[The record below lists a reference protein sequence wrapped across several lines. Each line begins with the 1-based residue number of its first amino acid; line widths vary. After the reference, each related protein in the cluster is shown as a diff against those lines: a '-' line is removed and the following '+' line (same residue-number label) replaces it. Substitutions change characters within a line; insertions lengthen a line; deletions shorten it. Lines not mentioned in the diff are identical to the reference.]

1 MTANERIEKACV
13 DAKEKLHQLDIEPTI
28 QAELEYVIASYR
40 YDKNP
45 IGLYEIAEKAYRVL
59 LVHKEKYPKSVS
71 KKMVEDIEKAIK
83 TK

>member
-13 DAKEKLHQLDIEPTI
+13 DAREKLNQLSIEPKI
-28 QAELEYVIASYR
+28 QAELEYVIGSYR

-45 IGLYEIAEKAYRVL
+45 IGLYEIAEKAYSVL
-59 LVHKEKYPKSVS
+59 LSYKEKNPKSVS
-71 KKMVEDIEKAIK
+71 KKMIEDIEKALK